1 MEEKEE
7 KKEKKEKNETAKTH
21 HDNREKN
28 FSVSFTAEEYELFK
42 KNVKQSGMKKTD
54 YARMM
59 LTQGQV
65 IQRLDDEDRKQI
77 NQLSKIGKDLH
88 RLLGAAYKEGLEK
101 HVKWLGKIELDYKN
115 NFENIKK
122 IME

>member
-7 KKEKKEKNETAKTH
+7 KKENIETAKNH

-42 KNVKQSGMKKTD
+42 NNVKQSGMKKTD